1 MSDSTTRVINLPL
14 GLVLKRAWYAR
25 LVLGIAVIITAI
37 GTLVLQRA
45 CAQADQERFATA
57 VNIAEDRL
65 ARHMDLSY
73 RELQQ
78 AAELLGDGRVLSAT
92 SGIVKVFQ
100 GDLGKAPFTTVRPD
114 ESGQSGADSGIPI
127 ATVLRVSDVITGAS
141 FMQAEAAESGELI
154 TTRTLQIFGR
164 SWVVTYRSTAAFD
177 AGSNRTMVPLFAG
190 VGLGAAIGLF
200 LLSRAQLRSA
210 ADNSALYMQAMT
222 ARREAE
228 ISLGINRRLAS
239 TLDPHAVAQSV
250 TDAGCELTGADVGAF
265 FSTTGQEAPVIHAL
279 SGNPELRLAIQ
290 GLAWTTTLFDGIVD
304 DTGVLNFADVR
315 LEARHRR
322 EHLGDIEV
330 PRLASCLTIAVRL
343 RTGKVLGGLVF
354 AHHEPVRFS
363 ADHERLLLG
372 LADQAAIAFDHA
384 HLYSAESEAR
394 RIAGLRADDLSRANA
409 ELQQFIY
416 VSSHDLQEPLRTITQ
431 YLDLLQRRHGGLLDG
446 EARRYITYA
455 SESAVRMYTLLNDL
469 LTYSRLGH
477 DSEHTRVDLGE
488 VLEEVL
494 QDLRLVL
501 SENAARIE
509 IGMLPSVLCDRTKIR
524 TLFQNL
530 IGNAVKFRGL
540 EAPVIEF
547 SAQFVVDGGWTIA
560 VLDRGIG
567 IRRIHHEAV
576 FEVFHRLHER
586 EAYPGTGIGLAICR
600 RIVEQHGGRIWVEDT
615 VGGGATFRFN
625 LPETGTTR
633 VTRTRLG

>member
-14 GLVLKRAWYAR
+14 GLMLKRAWYAQ
-25 LVLGIAVIITAI
+25 LVLGIAVIITAV
-37 GTLVLQRA
+37 GTLMLQRA
-45 CAQADQERFATA
+45 CAIADQERFTTA

-65 ARHMDLSY
+65 ARHMESSY
-73 RELQQ
+73 RDLQGV
-78 AAELLGDGRVLSAT
+78 AELFVEGRFISAT
-92 SGIVKVFQ
+92 TGVVKLFQ
-100 GDLGKAPFTTVRPD
+100 SDLGKAPFIPVRHG
-114 ESGQSGADSGIPI
+114 ESNQSAAGTGIPI
-127 ATVLRVSDVITGAS
+127 ATVLRVSDGTMGAS
-141 FMQAEAAESGELI
+141 FIQTEAAESGERI
-154 TTRTLQIFGR
+154 TTRTLNMFGR

-210 ADNSALYMQAMT
+210 ADKSALYLQAMT

-250 TDAGCELTGADVGAF
+250 TDAGYELTGADVGAF
-265 FSTTGQEAPVIHAL
+265 FTTTGLESPIIHAL
-279 SGNPELRLAIQ
+279 SGNPGLRPAIQ

-304 DTGVLNFADVR
+304 DTGVVNFADVR
-315 LEARHRR
+315 LEPRHRR
-322 EHLGDIEV
+322 EHRDDIEM
-330 PRLASCLTIAVRL
+330 PQLASCLTIAVRS

-363 ADHERLLLG
+363 LDHERLLLG
-372 LADQAAIAFDHA
+372 LAAQAAIAFDHA
-384 HLYSAESEAR
+384 HLFSAESEAR
-394 RIAGLRADDLSRANA
+394 RIAGMRADDLSRANA

-431 YLDLLQRRHGGLLDG
+431 YLDLLQRRHGGLLNG

-477 DSEHTRVDLGE
+477 DSEHTRVDLGGL
-488 VLEEVL
+488 LEEVL
-494 QDLRLVL
+494 QDLRLTL
-501 SENAARIE
+501 TENMARIE
-509 IGMLPSVLCDRTKIR
+509 IGTLPSVLCDSTKIR

-530 IGNAVKFRGL
+530 IGNAVKFRGP
-540 EAPVIEF
+540 EAPVIEI
-547 SAQFVVDGGWTIA
+547 SAVFVADDGWTFS

-567 IRRIHHEAV
+567 IRRIHREAV

-633 VTRTRLG
+633 VTWTRS